1 MLDSQGND
9 RILDYSLGI
18 KEYIN
23 EKLPPDSEKK
33 NTLVGQKQQ
42 QYITEVMNRNLGGT
56 NPEAIPPAQVKN
68 NKGWG
73 KV

>member
-1 MLDSQGND
+1 MNGILDNK
-9 RILDYSLGI
+9 RILDFSFGI
-18 KEYIN
+18 KEYLAS
-23 EKLPPDSEKK
+23 KAPPETDKK
-33 NTLVGQKQQ
+33 RTLTGTKQQ

-56 NPEAIPPAQVKN
+56 NPEAVPPAQVKN

>member
-18 KEYIN
+18 KEYLN

-56 NPEAIPPAQVKN
+56 NPEAVPPAQVKN

>member
-42 QYITEVMNRNLGGT
+42 RYITEVMNRNLGGT

-68 NKGWG
+68 KKGWG